1 MVDGVSG
8 MSLSVAADGV
18 SEMSLSDALEHSV
31 CIDDMAVCTL
41 DIRIP
46 NLPDGIGS
54 MATGDD
60 TIRNTDSLEGGAD
73 MSNAIT
79 STDGEVVEDA
89 GEEED
94 ADPDWSSYYSDEEDE
109 EDDYVEGGYN
119 DREESIFY
127 SDSERDSDSLDDF
140 EINDSVRRV
149 MKLRRKMLSAG

>member
-1 MVDGVSG
+1 MADGVSG

-18 SEMSLSDALEHSV
+18 SEMSLSDASEHSV
-31 CIDDMAVCTL
+31 CIDEHRRDVGSDDMAVCTL

-54 MATGDD
+54 MAT
-60 TIRNTDSLEGGAD
+60 DSLEGDAD

-109 EDDYVEGGYN
+109 EDDYVEGGFN
-119 DREESIFY
+119 DREESIY
-127 SDSERDSDSLDDF
+127 YDSERDSDSLDDF

-149 MKLRRKMLSAG
+149 MKLRREMLSTG